1 MSVKIRE
8 DVVKTDFLIVGGGVA
23 GLQAAMTAAQKGIQV
38 VVAEKADTRRS
49 GCGANGNDHFA
60 CYIPECHGDDFEL
73 VIRQVNQTIDGGP
86 WQDPTML
93 RLWLSRTYEVVK
105 IWESIGINMRPTGK
119 WNFEGHSVPGNQKYH
134 LKFDGHNQKPALTN
148 AAKKYGAKIMN
159 KIVMTEI
166 LVGKEGRVAGA
177 IGVDISEDTPE
188 IVVFQAKAV
197 LIAAGSASRLY
208 PGITPAYMFNDA
220 GCPAN
225 TGDGHAMAY
234 RAGARLA
241 NLEMAGGHAGP
252 RYFARGG
259 KGTWI
264 GITSDIN
271 GKCITPYQDD
281 TPSRENGDIASDI
294 WPGSYR
300 DRMQAGTGPSYM
312 NCTKTTDEDLD
323 YMLHTAFVSEGID
336 SLTDCFDKSNIDLRK
351 SMIEF
356 GSYNIGLSTQG
367 IDIDAHAMSSL
378 PGLYAAGNV
387 VGNVKGNLAGAA
399 VLGLV
404 AAENAAE
411 YVKTVA
417 AEDVCDHPLIK
428 ETQALYSE
436 IMDRENGAGW
446 KEAASTL
453 QNIMNDYCGLTVRS
467 ETMLTAGLTYL
478 RQLKASARQS
488 LAAENSHELMRA
500 LEVLDLIDVGEPM
513 FLMAL
518 NRKETRPPHKRA
530 DYTYTNMLLND
541 KFQTVEKH
549 GDEVTLDFRARF

>member
-8 DVVKTDFLIVGGGVA
+8 EIVKTDFLIVGGGVA

-38 VVAEKADTRRS
+38 VIAEKADTRRS

-73 VIRQVNQTIDGGP
+73 VVRQVNQTMDGGP

-105 IWESIGINMRPTGK
+105 IWESIGIDMRPTGK
-119 WNFEGHSVPGNQKYH
+119 WNFEGHSVPGNQRYH
-134 LKFDGHNQKPALTN
+134 LKFDGHNQKPALTA
-148 AAKKYGAKIMN
+148 AAKKYGTKIMN
-159 KIVMTEI
+159 KTIVTEI
-166 LVGKEGRVAGA
+166 LVNKEGRVAGA
-177 IGVDISEDTPE
+177 IGVDISEDAPE

-264 GITSDIN
+264 GLTSDIS
-271 GKCITPYQDD
+271 GKCITPYQDK
-281 TPSRENGDIASDI
+281 PSRENGDIASDI

-312 NCTKTTDEDLD
+312 NCTETTDEDMD

-336 SLTDCFDKSNIDLRK
+336 SLTDYFEKNDIDLRK

-367 IDIDAHAMSSL
+367 IDIDAHAMSSV

-399 VLGLV
+399 VLGLI
-404 AAENAAE
+404 AGEHAAE
-411 YVKTVA
+411 YVKAV
-417 AEDVCDHPLIK
+417 EWSDVSKDPLIK
-428 ETQALYSE
+428 EKQQLYSE
-436 IMDRENGAGW
+436 IMEREDGAYW

-478 RQLKASARQS
+478 RQLRESARNS
-488 LAAENSHELMRA
+488 LAAANSHELMRA

-541 KFQTVEKH
+541 KFQTIEKH
-549 GDEVTLDFRARF
+549 GDKVTLDFRARF